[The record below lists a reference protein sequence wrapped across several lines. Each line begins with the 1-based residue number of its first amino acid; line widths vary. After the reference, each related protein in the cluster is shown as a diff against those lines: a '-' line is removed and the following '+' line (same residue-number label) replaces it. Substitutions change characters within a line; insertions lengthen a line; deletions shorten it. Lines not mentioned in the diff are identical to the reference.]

1 MDENQIATI
10 IKEMQRNNHY
20 PGPEKLMKL
29 MAISNPEISRA
40 EIKTFL
46 SKDVGTQLTKVQ
58 HQKHTDGH
66 ITATQPYEFWQ
77 FDIFDLSRYRAKNDD
92 YRYLMASVDVF
103 TRMAWV
109 EPMKNKDSENCA
121 EAFDKILGRSGG
133 TPRSMISDQDRA
145 FIQGPFL
152 DLMDKKK
159 IALTTNALK
168 DHRALGIIDNFAKR
182 IKDVLTKT
190 FIRVK
195 DVKWLGIIQEIVNR
209 YNKATHSSLNVVENL
224 NEYKQGADPKYK
236 ELSPNEANLKENYEN
251 VLDINMK
258 KNTFNKTVSDL
269 IVGDKVRKVVV
280 KSGIVKG
287 TDPRWSDEVWVVVKI
302 KGSTITLN
310 DESVMKRT
318 DLLKIPASSTYEGGN
333 VVSEQKKTNA
343 KETQKENQAK
353 DAAYKEKKAK
363 DTPVIHVIPIGGSSS
378 SSSTAPAPVAAPKPK
393 LSKKEMFA
401 AMRYTHGQN
410 EPGVKKKKDDK

>member
-10 IKEMQRNNHY
+10 IKEMQRNNNY

-92 YRYLMASVDVF
+92 YRYLMASIDVF

-168 DHRALGIIDNFAKR
+168 DHRALGIITLR
-182 IKDVLTKT
+182 
-190 FIRVK
+190 
-195 DVKWLGIIQEIVNR
+195 
-209 YNKATHSSLNVVENL
+209 
-224 NEYKQGADPKYK
+224 NE
-236 ELSPNEANLKENYEN
+236 LKMY
-251 VLDINMK
+251 
-258 KNTFNKTVSDL
+258 
-269 IVGDKVRKVVV
+269 
-280 KSGIVKG
+280 
-287 TDPRWSDEVWVVVKI
+287 
-302 KGSTITLN
+302 
-310 DESVMKRT
+310 
-318 DLLKIPASSTYEGGN
+318 
-333 VVSEQKKTNA
+333 
-343 KETQKENQAK
+343 
-353 DAAYKEKKAK
+353 
-363 DTPVIHVIPIGGSSS
+363 
-378 SSSTAPAPVAAPKPK
+378 
-393 LSKKEMFA
+393 
-401 AMRYTHGQN
+401 
-410 EPGVKKKKDDK
+410 